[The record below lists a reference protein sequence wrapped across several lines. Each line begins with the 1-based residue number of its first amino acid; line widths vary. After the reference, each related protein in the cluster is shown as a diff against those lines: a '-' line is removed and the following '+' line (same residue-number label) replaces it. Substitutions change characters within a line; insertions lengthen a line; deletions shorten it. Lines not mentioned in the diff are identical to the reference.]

1 MHDAFDAKQ
10 WDKINFEDAFLGY
23 LQLQAASLAC
33 ILEGIYRQLLRV
45 KVTVFDIFWY
55 VVVNISC
62 EKVSS

>member
-45 KVTVFDIFWY
+45 QVTVFDIF
-55 VVVNISC
+55 
-62 EKVSS
+62 